1 MITMGEGS
9 VEEQLCNIQIAK
21 DSNKFVVKVQ
31 TELGGLRE
39 YKAKTFEGLLQQLV
53 IDLQEEFEGGGH

>member
-1 MITMGEGS
+1 MILTGEGAL
-9 VEEQLCNIQIAK
+9 EEQLCNIQIIK
-21 DSNKFVVKVQ
+21 DSSMFVVKVQ

-53 IDLQEEFEGGGH
+53 IDLQEEFEGGAH

>member
-1 MITMGEGS
+1 M
-9 VEEQLCNIQIAK
+9 EEQLCNIQIIK
-21 DSNKFVVKVQ
+21 DSSMFVVKVQ

-53 IDLQEEFEGGGH
+53 IDLQEEFEGGAH